1 MELGLSIHSTVYKMS
16 YSTRSRSSTRPARE
30 GQKWTV
36 TEERDLIRMSR
47 HLQMSENKIAVVLN
61 RSVEGVR
68 FRLLKIF
75 AEHLT
80 GFDDAERGIG
90 EVSDW
95 LVPIDS
101 KHPHGSDS

>member
-1 MELGLSIHSTVYKMS
+1 MS
-16 YSTRSRSSTRPARE
+16 YTRSRSSSARPTRE
-30 GQKWTV
+30 GKKWTV

-47 HLQMSENKIAVVLN
+47 HLQLSENKIATVLN
-61 RSVEGVR
+61 RSVESVR

-80 GFDDAERGIG
+80 GFDDAERGIS

-101 KHPHGSDS
+101 KYPLGPDS

>member
-1 MELGLSIHSTVYKMS
+1 MSYSARSHSTVNAK
-16 YSTRSRSSTRPARE
+16 PARE
-30 GQKWTV
+30 GLKWTV
-36 TEERDLIRMSR
+36 TEERDMIRMSR
-47 HLQMSENKIAVVLN
+47 HLQLSESKIARVLN

-68 FRLLKIF
+68 FRLLKVF

-80 GFDDAERGIG
+80 GFDDSERGIS

-101 KHPHGSDS
+101 KYPRGSDS

>member
-1 MELGLSIHSTVYKMS
+1 MS
-16 YSTRSRSSTRPARE
+16 HSTRSRPTNAKPARE
-30 GQKWTV
+30 GLKWTV
-36 TEERDLIRMSR
+36 TEERDLIHMSR

-68 FRLLKIF
+68 FRLLKVF
-75 AEHLT
+75 REHLE
-80 GFDDAERGIG
+80 GFDDYDQGIS

-101 KHPHGSDS
+101 KYPLGSDS

>member
-1 MELGLSIHSTVYKMS
+1 MS
-16 YSTRSRSSTRPARE
+16 YSARSRSSTKPARE

-47 HLQMSENKIAVVLN
+47 HLQLSENNIATVLN
-61 RSVEGVR
+61 RSVESVR

-80 GFDDAERGIG
+80 GFDDAERGIS

-101 KHPHGSDS
+101 KYPPGPDS

>member
-1 MELGLSIHSTVYKMS
+1 MS
-16 YSTRSRSSTRPARE
+16 YSTRSRSTVNVKPARE
-30 GQKWTV
+30 GLKWTV
-36 TEERDLIRMSR
+36 GEERDLIRMSR
-47 HLQMSENKIAVVLN
+47 HLQLSENKIAVVLN

-80 GFDDAERGIG
+80 GFDDAERGIS

-101 KHPHGSDS
+101 KYPLGSDS